1 MKPCNWCD
9 SRFKPSVSYQ
19 IYCSVSCRS
28 EATKEKISQRY
39 EISKRKKR
47 KNKNRKCISGCGTT
61 LSVYNDE
68 SICYDCSINP
78 KDVNKALKKIKG
90 MLK

>member
-1 MKPCNWCD
+1 MKPCSWCD
-9 SRFKPSVSYQ
+9 NRFKPNVSYQ
-19 IYCSVSCRS
+19 IYCSSHCRS

-39 EISKRKKR
+39 EMAKRKKR
-47 KNKNRKCISGCGTT
+47 KNKKRKCAAGCGTT

-68 SICYDCSINP
+68 SVCYDCSINP

-90 MLK
+90 MSK

>member
-9 SRFKPSVSYQ
+9 NRFKPNVSYQ
-19 IYCSVSCRS
+19 IYCSAYCRS

-39 EISKRKKR
+39 EMAKRKKR
-47 KNKNRKCISGCGTT
+47 KSKNRKCVAGCGTT
-61 LSVYNDE
+61 LSIYNDE
-68 SICYDCSINP
+68 PICYDCSVNP

-90 MLK
+90 MSK

>member
-1 MKPCNWCD
+1 MKPCEWCD
-9 SRFKPSVSYQ
+9 SRFKPNVSYQ
-19 IYCSVSCRS
+19 IYCSPHCRS
-28 EATKEKISQRY
+28 EATKEKIAQRY
-39 EISKRKKR
+39 EMAKRKKR
-47 KNKNRKCISGCGTT
+47 KSKNRKCAAGCGTT

-90 MLK
+90 MSK